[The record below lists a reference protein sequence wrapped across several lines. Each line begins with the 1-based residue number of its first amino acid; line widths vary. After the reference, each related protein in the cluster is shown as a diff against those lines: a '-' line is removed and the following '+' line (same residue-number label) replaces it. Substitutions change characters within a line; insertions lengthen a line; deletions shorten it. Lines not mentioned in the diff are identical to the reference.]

1 MACACA
7 FSDAGWT
14 AISDRVSRAEIGTVA
29 WFRLSS
35 VASYSSWFSISC
47 DVSVSSSRH
56 TDSFF
61 SILVVVVS
69 FVWLQV
75 AFR

>member
-47 DVSVSSSRH
+47 DVSVFSSRH
-56 TDSFF
+56 TDFF
-61 SILVVVVS
+61 YILVVVVS
-69 FVWLQV
+69 FVWWQE